1 MLPIVDTR
9 NFPHMSSD
17 VAISRRKFL
26 LGAVL
31 ALPTLGV
38 LVNTLS
44 AADAADMA
52 APDLAAY
59 RPEFLSADEWSFLLS
74 ACDRL
79 IPADGR
85 GPGALETNV
94 PIFIDQQLHG
104 DLGAEIYLQGPF
116 NTHAP
121 KELGYQLPYTPQEIY
136 RRGIALTDSYCRRT
150 LHKRF
155 HELDTAA
162 QDTVMAALAASQVA
176 FSDDGEPA
184 LTAGQF
190 FGQMLADSKNGYL
203 SDPMYGGNK
212 GMKAWIA
219 IGFPGARASF
229 LEWVSQHN
237 VKYPLGPVSLNGQRA

>member
-1 MLPIVDTR
+1 ML
-9 NFPHMSSD
+9 SS
-17 VAISRRKFL
+17 I
-26 LGAVL
+26 L

-44 AADAADMA
+44 AAEAAELA
-52 APDLAAY
+52 APDLHTY
-59 RPEFLSADEWSFLLS
+59 RPAFFSSEEWAFLLA

-94 PIFIDQQLHG
+94 PVFIDQQLHG
-104 DLGAEIYLQGPF
+104 DFGREIYLQGPF
-116 NTHAP
+116 DTQAP

-136 RRGIALTDSYCRRT
+136 RRGIKLTDAYCREHYH
-150 LHKRF
+150 LRF
-155 HELDTAA
+155 SALDAA
-162 QDTVMAALAASQVA
+162 KQDAVLKALQGNDIHFADGGDSALKAS
-176 FSDDGEPA
+176 
-184 LTAGQF
+184 QF
-190 FGQMLADSKNGYL
+190 FGELLADSKNGYL

-237 VKYPLGPVSLNGQRA
+237 VKYPLGPVSLKGLRA